1 LKRILIAALVL
12 GLLAVVVFASLRG
25 TRREKG
31 TKIYVEEVSR
41 RDIGRVVKASGEI
54 DPREKVNISAHVV
67 GKIEHLYVEEGDL
80 IRKGQPFLDLE
91 KEAYTAASDQWSAQ
105 LRKAGTEVRQA
116 EVALAD
122 ARNKLARARRL
133 NQEGILSAEQ
143 LEAAELAQANAEL
156 RLDDARESVR
166 QARANLDKA
175 RDDLR
180 KTTIYAPLTGRV
192 IALNTEEGEVVVSG
206 TMNNPASVI
215 GVMEERGQAL
225 GRNRDDLA
233 FLPFDAA
240 LTLFGRD
247 AGEQVQLQI
256 QADAPE
262 VVEEVKDGI
271 QRVLRQRHHIG
282 RGEQDD
288 FQVVMQDEILSA
300 VNRVLG
306 GVTAVVGGVVSIALL
321 VGGIG
326 IMNIM
331 LVSVTER
338 TREIGVRK
346 ALGARKRDILLQFLI
361 ESLTLCL
368 VGGLI
373 GIAVGVGGATAL
385 SKMAGWNTAISPEAV
400 MIAFFFSAAVGI
412 FFGILPARRAA
423 SLDPIESLRYE

>member
-25 TRREKG
+25 SRREKG
-31 TKIYVEEVSR
+31 TKVYVEEVSR

-91 KEAYTAASDQWSAQ
+91 KEAYTAARDQWSAQ

-156 RLDDARESVR
+156 RLEDARESVR
-166 QARANLDKA
+166 QAQANLVKA
-175 RDDLR
+175 QDDLR

-215 GVMEERGQAL
+215 GEIADLSVILAKVDVDETEVVLVKPGQTARILVDALPDKDYHGRVSEVGNKGFSRAQQPDVTFFNVEILLEDPDEDLRPGMSVRAEIDTAVHPDVLAAPIQAVVERDTERDGADEETDVVFVVQDGKAVQRIVKTGISDETRVEIVSGVKPGDKVVTGPYRSLRDLEDGALVKVTDQKQEERSRRQKAKEKKDETDG
-225 GRNRDDLA
+225 D
-233 FLPFDAA
+233 
-240 LTLFGRD
+240 
-247 AGEQVQLQI
+247 V
-256 QADAPE
+256 E
-262 VVEEVKDGI
+262 VEVD
-271 QRVLRQRHHIG
+271 
-282 RGEQDD
+282 
-288 FQVVMQDEILSA
+288 
-300 VNRVLG
+300 
-306 GVTAVVGGVVSIALL
+306 
-321 VGGIG
+321 
-326 IMNIM
+326 
-331 LVSVTER
+331 
-338 TREIGVRK
+338 
-346 ALGARKRDILLQFLI
+346 
-361 ESLTLCL
+361 
-368 VGGLI
+368 
-373 GIAVGVGGATAL
+373 
-385 SKMAGWNTAISPEAV
+385 
-400 MIAFFFSAAVGI
+400 
-412 FFGILPARRAA
+412 
-423 SLDPIESLRYE
+423 